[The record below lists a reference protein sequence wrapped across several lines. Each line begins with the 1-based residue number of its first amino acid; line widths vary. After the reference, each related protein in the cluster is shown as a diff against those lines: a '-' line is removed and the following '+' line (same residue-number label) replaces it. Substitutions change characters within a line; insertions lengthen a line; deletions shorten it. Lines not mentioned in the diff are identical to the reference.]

1 MIDMF
6 ANNVVQFGQAFTV
19 TFMLSKTNFLFY
31 QFHFSQGQRAD
42 LFWELSSS
50 HFRVIFESFY
60 HAFSSVLFVGYL
72 LIVFLIDFFSS
83 GPLSAETKALP
94 ESCRS

>member
-1 MIDMF
+1 
-6 ANNVVQFGQAFTV
+6 
-19 TFMLSKTNFLFY
+19 MLSRTNFLFC

-72 LIVFLIDFFSS
+72 LIVFLIDSVHVSS
-83 GPLSAETKALP
+83 GLLSAETKDLP
-94 ESCRS
+94 